1 MDEIQESLMLS
12 ERNQS
17 QKVTDLYDSIYMSTD
32 TGLVS
37 RTEIQWGKDKS
48 TNAETTSVH
57 MQKNEVEPL
66 ISYHLCKF
74 TQNVP

>member
-1 MDEIQESLMLS
+1 MMHAATWMNQESLMLS

-48 TNAETTSVH
+48 TNAAETTRCPH
-57 MQKNEVEPL
+57 AKE
-66 ISYHLCKF
+66 
-74 TQNVP
+74 